1 MSNENCFRVCTER
14 EIFRRTHLSGGGWSD
29 TPKALICINKHCHG
43 PVIYLK
49 LPLVVGH
56 DYPRNRL
63 AGGVLRVGVP
73 LLE

>member
-1 MSNENCFRVCTER
+1 MSNENCFRVCAER

-49 LPLVVGH
+49 LPLAWVTITPGTAWQV
-56 DYPRNRL
+56 
-63 AGGVLRVGVP
+63 
-73 LLE
+73 ES